1 MAKIKGRII
10 DKNRYAKKYSL
21 RRAAP
26 RLTYQGDSD
35 LSIELGT
42 IRFENEEQKLF
53 VFEAPFTNDNYTV
66 IAMPRDLN
74 DSNMA
79 DTERGS
85 ANVSLYI
92 DNTSFSRDSV
102 IIKASM
108 AYSGYADIIAIKVGQ

>member
-53 VFEAPFTNDNYTV
+53 VFEAPFTTTTTQ
-66 IAMPRDLN
+66 
-74 DSNMA
+74 S
-79 DTERGS
+79 
-85 ANVSLYI
+85 
-92 DNTSFSRDSV
+92 
-102 IIKASM
+102 
-108 AYSGYADIIAIKVGQ
+108 